1 MRQRWCLVLMGLA
14 CVMAL
19 ESGSAQVKTDA
30 ERLLAERFGFTPA
43 EIAQARDGKAVAKM
57 LPSADSADVGV
68 LAAVRIGANADRLL
82 LWLKDITSFRKAAEL
97 GLSRR
102 LSSPPRI
109 SDFAA
114 LSLDAGELSEL
125 RTCRPGNCELQL
137 GDRALQRFQS
147 EVDWSAADAARKAN
161 LVTRQLMLNLAETYI
176 AGGDEALGAYHN
188 EKTPRAAADE
198 FRLVLGRST
207 ALYDLTPA
215 LANYLWRFP
224 DAALPDSEQLLYW
237 AKGGAG
243 PDSSMTLHQLV
254 TYHEPGG
261 AALVV
266 DKQLFASRYTNAA
279 LTVIS
284 LVPTADGAGFY
295 AIAGA
300 RGRSAML
307 EGVAARVL
315 RGRVEKA
322 TRETAEMYLNW
333 IGASMSMSP
342 R

>member
-1 MRQRWCLVLMGLA
+1 MPQRWYLVLMGVA
-14 CVMAL
+14 CVTAF
-19 ESGSAQVKTDA
+19 ESGTAQMKTDA
-30 ERLLAERFGFTPA
+30 EGLLAGRFAFTPA
-43 EIAQARDGKAVAKM
+43 EIAQARAGKAVAKM
-57 LPSADSADVGV
+57 LPSEDSAEVGV
-68 LAAVRIGANADRLL
+68 LAAVRIGGNADRLL
-82 LWLKDITSFRKAAEL
+82 LWLKDIASFRKAAEL

-102 LSSPPRI
+102 LSSPPQI
-109 SDFAA
+109 GDFAD

-125 RTCRPGNCELQL
+125 RKCRPGDCDLRL

-147 EVDWSAADAARKAN
+147 DVDWSAADAARSAN
-161 LVTRQLMLNLAETYI
+161 LVTRQLMLDLADAYLK
-176 AGGDEALGAYHN
+176 GGDEALGA
-188 EKTPRAAADE
+188 ADA
-198 FRLVLGRST
+198 FRLVLGRATS
-207 ALYDLTPA
+207 LYDLTPM

-224 DAALPDSEQLLYW
+224 NATLPDSEQLLYW
-237 AKGGAG
+237 SKGGTG
-243 PDSSMTLHQLV
+243 SETSITLHQLV
-254 TYHEPGG
+254 SYHEPGG

-266 DKQLFASRYTNAA
+266 DKQLFASRHVDAA

-284 LVPTADGAGFY
+284 LVPAADGAGFY

-300 RGRSAML
+300 RARSATL
-307 EGVAARVL
+307 AGVAARVL